1 MIAAIGSISNS
12 SASTAD
18 SAEYVA
24 RLAELRRQIAA
35 IQRRLAEN
43 ATGGASELNMLTQQQ
58 LTQQQL
64 TQQVAVLQAQIAMLQ
79 LPYVHI
85 APPITVNTAQ
95 QSKQTQQ
102 VAVPQLATQGQHEDR
117 HQQPDSL
124 TYDPTLG
131 GVVDREA

>member
-1 MIAAIGSISNS
+1 MIAAIGSISSS
-12 SASTAD
+12 SASNAD
-18 SAEYVA
+18 AADYVA
-24 RLAELRRQIAA
+24 RLAELRRQLAA
-35 IQRRLAEN
+35 IQRRLTEN
-43 ATGGASELNMLTQQQ
+43 AKGSATELSM

-64 TQQVAVLQAQIAMLQ
+64 TQQVAALQAQIAMLQ

-95 QSKQTQQ
+95 APKQGQQ
-102 VAVPQLATQGQHEDR
+102 AAAAPPLASAGQHEDR
-117 HQQPDSL
+117 HQQPDSI

>member
-43 ATGGASELNMLTQQQ
+43 AKGGASELNM

>member
-1 MIAAIGSISNS
+1 MIAAIGSITNS

-18 SAEYVA
+18 TADYVA

-35 IQRRLAEN
+35 IQRKLAEN
-43 ATGGASELNMLTQQQ
+43 AKGGASELNM

-95 QSKQTQQ
+95 APKQGQQ
-102 VAVPQLATQGQHEDR
+102 VVAPPLATAGQHEER
-117 HQQPDSL
+117 HQQPDSI

>member
-1 MIAAIGSISNS
+1 MIAAIGSITNS

-18 SAEYVA
+18 TADYVA

-43 ATGGASELNMLTQQQ
+43 AKGGASELNM

-79 LPYVHI
+79 LPYIHI
-85 APPITVNTAQ
+85 APPITINTAQ
-95 QSKQTQQ
+95 APKQGTQAAAPQ
-102 VAVPQLATQGQHEDR
+102 VATAGPHEDR
-117 HQQPDSL
+117 HQQPDSI

>member
-1 MIAAIGSISNS
+1 MIAAIGSITNS

-18 SAEYVA
+18 TADYVA

-35 IQRRLAEN
+35 IQRKLAEN
-43 ATGGASELNMLTQQQ
+43 AKGGASELNM

-95 QSKQTQQ
+95 APKHGQQ
-102 VAVPQLATQGQHEDR
+102 VAAPPLTTAGQHEER
-117 HQQPDSL
+117 HQQPDSI